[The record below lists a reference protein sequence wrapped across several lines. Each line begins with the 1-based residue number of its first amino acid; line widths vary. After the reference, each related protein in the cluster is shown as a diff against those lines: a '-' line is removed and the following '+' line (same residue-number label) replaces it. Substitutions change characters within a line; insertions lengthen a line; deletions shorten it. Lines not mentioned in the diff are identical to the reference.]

1 MLFSLVREGVIVFKI
16 LFNGIAREVK
26 LTRNFTDIFTLYEMA
41 GTNFINGFH
50 ANHPSNPHSKMRE
63 YDTKLGWSKLDAVL
77 PYKVVIFAR

>member
-1 MLFSLVREGVIVFKI
+1 
-16 LFNGIAREVK
+16 
-26 LTRNFTDIFTLYEMA
+26 MA

-50 ANHPSNPHSKMRE
+50 ANYPSNPRSKMRE